1 MVHSIFI
8 FYLFLRFCI
17 YVGMMEA
24 VPVLTQAT
32 NSPVSNAVSVVLS
45 IVKMGMDKP
54 VVPA

>member
-1 MVHSIFI
+1 MVHSIV
-8 FYLFLRFCI
+8 LRFCI
-17 YVGMMEA
+17 YVGMMEV
-24 VPVLTQAT
+24 VPVPTQAT